1 MWIRARRSSI
11 TVHPVFRGNL
21 TIDRVEAWHAACKHH
36 RRVSYVTKSAAIFL
50 VLLILSPVTAP
61 FASVPLSALLT
72 HKADTQSSRVV
83 MQFDASVS
91 ASAGAASFLVEEQTK
106 DGEVIFDSRTAVGS
120 AWDTQDGT
128 PLGTRS
134 TALERRHTR
143 FVVLR
148 V

>member
-1 MWIRARRSSI
+1 MWH
-11 TVHPVFRGNL
+11 V
-21 TIDRVEAWHAACKHH
+21 ACKDLE
-36 RRVSYVTKSAAIFL
+36 RVSYVTKSAAIFL
-50 VLLILSPVTAP
+50 VLLIVSPVTAP

-72 HKADTQSSRVV
+72 HKADTHSSRVV
-83 MQFDASVS
+83 RQFDASVS

>member
-1 MWIRARRSSI
+1 MWIRAQRSPI
-11 TVHPVFRGNL
+11 TVHTVFRGNL
-21 TIDRVEAWHAACKHH
+21 TIDRVEAWHVACRHP
-36 RRVSYVTKSAAIFL
+36 RRVLYVTKSAAIFL
-50 VLLILSPVTAP
+50 VLLIVSPVTAP

-72 HKADTQSSRVV
+72 HKADTQASRVV
-83 MQFDASVS
+83 TQSDAD
-91 ASAGAASFLVEEQTK
+91 AAPSAGGASFLVEEQTK

-120 AWDTQDGT
+120 AWDTQDRT